1 MTTTKTELTLR
12 ELISIQATDL
22 SNETDNKV
30 RLNQFYRDI
39 ESAKEQLTAILEGW
53 DEEIINDD
61 EYFEASNEA
70 DSSLIDHINRR
81 L

>member
-53 DEEIINDD
+53 DEEINED

-70 DSSLIDHINRR
+70 DSSLIAHVNRR